1 MMDYSKFAAMLN
13 AELPDIKFY
22 LDYIPEK
29 KSLPAVSYQHVA
41 HSAARLLDGTK
52 SGQSDT
58 WRLALVVDNIED
70 MGTLVNQV
78 ESLHNTTTND
88 YQRVFVRIVS
98 GQSQDIDQPNRQTL
112 VDVQTYEA

>member
-1 MMDYSKFAAMLN
+1 MDYSKFAKLLN
-13 AELPDIKFY
+13 DNLPDITFY
-22 LDYIPEK
+22 LDFVPDK
-29 KSLPAVSYQHVA
+29 KPLPAVSYQHVS

-58 WRLALVVDNIED
+58 WRMALVVDNIDD
-70 MGTLVNQV
+70 MGPLVNSV
-78 ESLHNTTTND
+78 ESLHNIITND
-88 YQRVFVRIVS
+88 YQRVFVRVVS